1 MKYFFGIFFII
12 LNQPS
17 FSQIPNDY
25 PFQPVPFN
33 IVHLNDHFWSSRLE
47 TNRKVT
53 IPFDFRKSEETGRIG
68 NFEKAAGWETG
79 PFQGIRFDD
88 SDVYKI
94 MEGASYSLSNH
105 PDTALEEYMDNLID
119 KVAAAQ
125 EIDGYL
131 YTTRT
136 INPDKPAPNAGKT
149 RWSFLNQS
157 HELYNAGHMYEAAV
171 AYFRATGKRKFLD
184 VAIKNADLMVR
195 TFGPGNEYGVPGHQE
210 IEIGLVKLYRITG
223 NREYLDLAKYFLD
236 IRGRDVKDARY
247 PQKRDIYLQSHKPVT
262 EQDEAVGH
270 AVRATYMYSGM
281 ADVAALTGDETYIHA
296 IKRIWDNVVSKKLYI
311 TGGIGASRKGE
322 AFGDNYELPN
332 ATAYNETCAAI
343 GNMLWNH
350 RMFLLEGD
358 SRYMDIFERTLYNG
372 FLSGISLE
380 GNEFFYPNPLVFDGK
395 TKFNQGKACRKPWF
409 SCSCCPSNVVRFMPS
424 LPGYIYATKG
434 KDIYINLYIGNT
446 AEINTSSNKVKISQE
461 TNYPWDG
468 KVKIQI
474 SPREKENFSLR
485 IRIPGWSQ
493 GHPVPSDLYNY
504 ARTSEEHAII
514 KINDIKIDP
523 EFDKG
528 YAIINRKWKKND
540 VITINIPM
548 KPRLV
553 VAHKKVEE
561 DINKLAV
568 ERGPIVYC
576 AEWKDNQ
583 GLISNLILPKNTS
596 ITAKKTPD
604 LFDGIYVIEGKI
616 PVVFIN
622 QNGTWIDTKT
632 QNIILIPYYAWAHR
646 GIGEMAVWL
655 PEKVKKIKLISH

>member
-1 MKYFFGIFFII
+1 MKYVIGIFFII

-17 FSQIPNDY
+17 FSQSPIDY

-33 IVHLNDHFWSSRLE
+33 VVHLNDHFWSYRLE

-53 IPFDFRKSEETGRIG
+53 IPFDFKKSEETGRIG

-105 PDTALEEYMDNLID
+105 PDPALEQYMDNLIE

-125 EIDGYL
+125 EDDGYL

-136 INPDKPAPNAGKT
+136 INPDKPAPSAGDK

-157 HELYNAGHMYEAAV
+157 HELYNVGHMYEAAV
-171 AYFRATGKRKFLD
+171 AYYRATGKRKFLD
-184 VAIKNADLMVR
+184 VAIKNADLMVK
-195 TFGPGNEYGVPGHQE
+195 TFGTDKQYGYPGHQE

-223 NREYLDLAKYFLD
+223 KKEYLDLAKYFLD
-236 IRGRDVKDARY
+236 IRGIEVENAKY
-247 PQKRDIYLQSHKPVT
+247 PQDLNIYWQSHKPVT
-262 EQDEAVGH
+262 DQEEAVGH

-281 ADVAALTGDETYIHA
+281 ADVAALTGDRTYVHA

-350 RMFLLEGD
+350 RMFLLEGEAH
-358 SRYMDIFERTLYNG
+358 YMDIFERTLYNG

-380 GNEFFYPNPLVFDGK
+380 GNEFFYPNPLEFDGE
-395 TKFNQGKACRKPWF
+395 TKFNQGMACRKPWF
-409 SCSCCPSNVVRFMPS
+409 SCSCCPSNVVRFLPS
-424 LPGYIYATKG
+424 LPEYIYATKG

-446 AEINTSSNKVKISQE
+446 AEISTSSNKVKISQE

-468 KVKIQI
+468 KIKIQI
-474 SPREKENFSLR
+474 SPREKESFSLR

-493 GHPVPSDLYNY
+493 GHPVPSDLYNF
-504 ARTSEEHAII
+504 I
-514 KINDIKIDP
+514 KTPEKPVVIKVNDIKIDP

-540 VITINIPM
+540 VITVNIPM

-553 VAHKKVEE
+553 TAHKKVEE

-576 AEWKDNQ
+576 AEWKDNH
-583 GLISNLILPKNTS
+583 GLTSNLILPKNTS
-596 ITAKKTPD
+596 LTAKKIPD
-604 LFDGIYVIEGKI
+604 LFNGIYVIEGKAPAVI
-616 PVVFIN
+616 ID
-622 QNGTWIDTKT
+622 QNETGIETKT